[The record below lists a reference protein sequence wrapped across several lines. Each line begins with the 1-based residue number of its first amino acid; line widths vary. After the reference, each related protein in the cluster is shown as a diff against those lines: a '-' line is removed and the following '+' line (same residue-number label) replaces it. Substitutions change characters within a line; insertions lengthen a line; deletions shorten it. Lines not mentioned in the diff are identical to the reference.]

1 MKPDDEGCCTCTC
14 RVIVIKDIKSL
25 KKFIQ
30 DIKEIIPSIIILVVG
45 LTIMALFIP
54 YAFASVI
61 RQIQREQAM
70 ANNSSM
76 VEEDLQ
82 NDNGELS

>member
-1 MKPDDEGCCTCTC
+1 MHMQGNSYEQYQT
-14 RVIVIKDIKSL
+14 L
-25 KKFIQ
+25 KKCVQ

-70 ANNSSM
+70 ASNSSM
-76 VEEDLQ
+76 VEEE
-82 NDNGELS
+82 NGAEELS

>member
-1 MKPDDEGCCTCTC
+1 M
-14 RVIVIKDIKSL
+14 KDIKC
-25 KKFIQ
+25 FNNCVQ

-70 ANNSSM
+70 ASNSSM
-76 VEEDLQ
+76 VEED
-82 NDNGELS
+82 NDNGAEELS